1 MTALMR
7 PLARHRQVDFRPT
20 WSPYSLCLGWRRCRT
35 MRATMA
41 SGLGQHARKK
51 PSGGQ
56 AERRTGATLLWLME
70 TWNRATPI
78 RVFFLRSVLSWA
90 PFLLWLTCPRP
101 GRVTSAWPLC
111 HTTGELVTRHRA
123 RGKHCHTSHVTHH
136 AISIESHNWGYH
148 FDGST
153 SSSYDHGT
161 CQKEKT
167 RDMLQSGTTSWYR
180 RRQITC
186 GFTVGLVRPTL
197 SLAQQSKICRG
208 RKQGRNTDNKTCDNK
223 EDENSLFVGNRLT
236 IHIYIY

>member
-123 RGKHCHTSHVTHH
+123 RGKHCHTSRITPSPLSHTIGDTISMGPRLHH
-136 AISIESHNWGYH
+136 MI
-148 FDGST
+148 
-153 SSSYDHGT
+153 
-161 CQKEKT
+161 
-167 RDMLQSGTTSWYR
+167 M
-180 RRQITC
+180 
-186 GFTVGLVRPTL
+186 VLVRKKKQRTCY
-197 SLAQQSKICRG
+197 SLVQLPG
-208 RKQGRNTDNKTCDNK
+208 TDDDK
-223 EDENSLFVGNRLT
+223 
-236 IHIYIY
+236 